1 MKSQKNIR
9 NPYYK
14 TIPSQ
19 QVIPNVKAEPEITDY
34 DEFIVDYLID
44 KEDRK
49 KNVTKQSK
57 TRQRKR
63 NNRYAKEERIYG
75 E

>member
-1 MKSQKNIR
+1 MKQR
-9 NPYYK
+9 NPYYNS
-14 TIPSQ
+14 IPTQ
-19 QVIPNVKAEPEITDY
+19 QVINGKKTEPEVTDY
-34 DEFIVDYLID
+34 DDYIVDYLIN
-44 KEDRK
+44 KEERR

-63 NNRYAKEERIYG
+63 SNRYAKEERIYG

>member
-1 MKSQKNIR
+1 MKQR
-9 NPYYK
+9 NPYYNS
-14 TIPSQ
+14 IPTQ
-19 QVIPNVKAEPEITDY
+19 QVISGKKAEPDITDY

-44 KEDRK
+44 KEDRR

-63 NNRYAKEERIYG
+63 SNRYAKEERIYG

>member
-1 MKSQKNIR
+1 MKQR
-9 NPYYK
+9 NPYYNS
-14 TIPSQ
+14 IPTQ
-19 QVIPNVKAEPEITDY
+19 QVINRKKSEPDVAEY
-34 DEFIVDYLID
+34 DEYIIDYLVN
-44 KEDRK
+44 KEERR

>member
-1 MKSQKNIR
+1 MR
-9 NPYYK
+9 NPMYNK
-14 TIPSQ
+14 IPPQ
-19 QVIPNVKAEPEITDY
+19 QIINNKKSEPNLSDY
-34 DEFIVDYLID
+34 DDYID
-44 KEDRK
+44 EWLASKEERRK
-49 KNVTKQSK
+49 VVTKQSK